1 MLSVRAVAIK
11 EFWGL
16 LRQPQLLLLVLAGPV
31 LIMATFAVSFQT
43 ENIKPSAVVVVEPGS
58 EGAELFER
66 FRERFVS
73 HIDFQGTVASEEVA
87 DQLIESGQVD
97 GAIVVPQDPSEAAA
111 RNERAVI
118 EAHYSTIN
126 PIFGLTVANRARGL
140 LFDLNDALVQEGITQ
155 RLGDISSARE
165 QVEEFDERLEEASAT
180 AEALNSEAGRQTT
193 ENLGATLS
201 SLESSLEILQAAGA
215 DVPDSLEQVREAR
228 ETLQRVQEAQE
239 EEEIEEAISNLDGEL
254 DALSEQLS
262 GTPDVSPSVLVNP
275 FRLTLENLAPFQPEV
290 AGFYAPGVLGLLIQ
304 HVAVS
309 LASLALIRERMSGA
323 YEFYEVSPLGNGHL
337 LAGKFLT
344 YLVLVVGVNAA
355 LVAALVGFLEV
366 PLNGGLAPLAAT
378 MTLLATAS
386 LGVGFAISAL
396 VKSQLQAI
404 QFAMLLFIASA
415 FFSGFLFP
423 LSEMVRPATG
433 LSRVLPATYG
443 ISALRDVMIRGQAI
457 PVFDILW
464 LVALSALS
472 LGAARYLMERKRRS

>member
-1 MLSVRAVAIK
+1 MLSIRAVATK

-16 LRQPQLLLLVLAGPV
+16 LRQPQLLLLVLVGPV

-66 FRERFVS
+66 FRQRFVS
-73 HIDFQGTVASEEVA
+73 HLDFQGTVDSEQAA
-87 DQLIESGQVD
+87 DRLIDSGEVD
-97 GAIVVPQDPSEAAA
+97 GAIVVPPNPSEAIAQD
-111 RNERAVI
+111 EQAVI
-118 EAHYSTIN
+118 EAHYSSIN

-155 RLGDISSARE
+155 RLGDIASAQE
-165 QVEEFDERLEEASAT
+165 QVEVFDRRLEEASAT
-180 AEALNSEAGRQTT
+180 VETLNSEESQETIA
-193 ENLGATLS
+193 ELDATLS
-201 SLESSLEILQAAGA
+201 SLESTLEILQASGA
-215 DVPDSLEQVREAR
+215 DVSDSLAEVREAR
-228 ETLQRVQEAQE
+228 EDVDRVQEAQE
-239 EEEIEEAISNLDGEL
+239 DEEVEEALADLDQQL
-254 DALSEQLS
+254 DDLSGQLS
-262 GTPDVSPSVLVNP
+262 GTPDVSPSILVNP

-290 AGFYAPGVLGLLIQ
+290 AGFYAPGVLGILIQ

-323 YEFYEVSPLGNGHL
+323 YEFYEVSPLGHGHL

-344 YLVLVVGVNAA
+344 YLMVVVGVNAA

-366 PLNGGLAPLAAT
+366 PLNGGIVSLAVA

-396 VKSQLQAI
+396 ATSRLQAI

-423 LSEMVRPATG
+423 LSEMVQPATG
-433 LSRVLPATYG
+433 LSRTLPATYG
-443 ISALRDVMIRGQAI
+443 ISALRDVMIRGEEI
-457 PVFDILW
+457 SVFDIVW
-464 LVALSALS
+464 LVALSAIS
-472 LGAARYLMERKRRS
+472 LGAARYLMGRKRKA